1 MKRLQG
7 IVSSGVA
14 VRSPNPMPAADDKMR
29 IPVRVRAISS
39 QELPTVTDKYL
50 NENKW
55 WVSPYNFVPEVRA
68 TFDLPEKV
76 SIHDATLRDGEQTP
90 GIVFSIADKIA
101 IAEKLDEVGVE
112 RIEAGMPAVSEQDFE
127 AIKQISKLGLKA
139 RIYTFA
145 RAMNSDID
153 KALECGCHG
162 VIVEVPIG
170 YPKLKYQFKWTWEDV
185 LKKSV
190 GVINYAKSHGLHV
203 VYFPYDTTRA
213 REEDLRNLL
222 SRIVLDSNPDSVGV
236 VDTMGCALPEAIK
249 YMVRLVKS
257 LTKLPVEVHTHN
269 DFGMAVATELAGV
282 EAGANC
288 IHSCANGLGER
299 TGNAPLEELMVA
311 LHVLYGYDT
320 QYRLEKLPELGE
332 LVSRISGFA
341 TAVNKPILGER
352 NFTRESGIGVDL
364 VVKEPLAMFGTHP
377 ALTGRRGE
385 IVLGKKSG
393 KASITW
399 NLEQMGIEGTDDEAV
414 AEMLKRVKD
423 KGIEKRGLLTQKEFR
438 EIVDGVLMAVRR

>member
-1 MKRLQG
+1 MK
-7 IVSSGVA
+7 
-14 VRSPNPMPAADDKMR
+14 
-29 IPVRVRAISS
+29 
-39 QELPTVTDKYL
+39 DKYYRE
-50 NENKW
+50 NEW
-55 WVSPYNFVPEVRA
+55 WVSPYNFVPEVREK
-68 TFDLPEKV
+68 FELPAKV

-90 GIVFSIADKIA
+90 GVVFSIADKIA

-127 AIKQISKLGLKA
+127 AITQISKLGLKA

-145 RAMNSDID
+145 RAINTDID

-185 LKKSV
+185 LRKSV
-190 GVINYAKSHGLHV
+190 GVINYAKSRGLHV

-249 YMVRLVKS
+249 YMVRLVKG
-257 LTKLPVEVHTHN
+257 LTQLPVEVHTHN

-282 EAGANC
+282 EAGAEC
-288 IHSCANGLGER
+288 VHSCANGLGER
-299 TGNAPLEELMVA
+299 TGNAALEELMVA

-320 QYRLEKLPELGE
+320 QYKLNKLPELGA
-332 LVSRISGFA
+332 LVSRISRFD
-341 TAVNKPILGER
+341 TAVNKPILGDR

-377 ALTGRRGE
+377 ALTGRVGE
-385 IVLGKKSG
+385 VVLGKKSG
-393 KASITW
+393 KASITY
-399 NLEQMGIEGTDDEAV
+399 NLERMGIAGTDDEAI
-414 AEMLKRVKD
+414 AEMLRLVKD
-423 KGIEKRGLLTQKEFR
+423 KGIEKRGLLTPDEFSA
-438 EIVDGVLMAVRR
+438 IVESVLAVRK